1 MKTTLISSIIAASLL
16 LYTCNMP
23 STENSKQETE
33 TGLTQDEHDHEHES
47 EAIALDNGKKWKVD
61 ENMMAHIRNME
72 NDVNTFDT
80 KKAEYAALATKLSN
94 NLDLLTSN
102 CTMTGQAHDELH
114 KWLLP
119 FIDLSEEFGKSK
131 NENESAAYYQN
142 IKTTIVNFNTYF
154 E

>member
-1 MKTTLISSIIAASLL
+1 MKTTLISSIIVASLL

-23 STENSKQETE
+23 STENSKQETD
-33 TGLTQDEHDHEHES
+33 TAVTHDEHEHES
-47 EAIALDNGKKWKVD
+47 ETIKLDNGKKWKVD

-80 KKAEYAALATKLSN
+80 KKAEYAVLATKLSN
-94 NLDLLTSN
+94 NLDLLTAN

-119 FIDLSEEFGKSK
+119 FIDLSEEFGESK
-131 NENESAAYYQN
+131 NEKESVAYYQN
-142 IKTTIVNFNTYF
+142 IKTTFANFNTYF